1 MLKVQNIT
9 KKFGNTLALDNVS
22 FEIDKG
28 EVVGLLGPNG
38 AGKTTCMRIITGFY
52 FPDDG
57 TVTVDGLNHAKNSTK
72 IKSLIGYLPE
82 NNPLYPNLTV
92 AEYLEFVGNL
102 KGITDLKNE
111 ISSVVK
117 KTYLQEVFFK
127 EIATLSKGFRQRVGL
142 AQALLGNPQILIM
155 DEPTEGLDPNQ
166 REDIRKLIKEIG
178 KERTVL
184 LSSHVLDEVQKT
196 CERVIIIAKGKIVAD
211 SPVKKLEMGGETAV
225 YLKVDG
231 KGVQSALKTIK
242 NVSKIEKTEDGGYLV
257 YTEGDHDLRGEIT
270 KLATKNKW
278 DLLEIYL
285 KRKSLDEVF
294 KELTTTKHD

>member
-1 MLKVQNIT
+1 MLKVENIT
-9 KKFGNTLALDNVS
+9 KKFGRTVALDNVS

-38 AGKTTCMRIITGFY
+38 AGKTTCMRVVAGFY

-57 TVTVDGLNHAKNSTK
+57 AITIDGLNHAKNSTK

-102 KGITDLKNE
+102 KGIVNLSEE
-111 ISSVVK
+111 ISQVVK
-117 KTYLQEVFFK
+117 KTYLQEVYYK

-178 KERTVL
+178 KEKTVL

-211 SPVKKLEMGGETAV
+211 SPVKRLEMGGGETAV
-225 YLKVDG
+225 YLKAEG
-231 KGVQSALKTIK
+231 KGILTALKAIK
-242 NVSKIEKTEDGGYLV
+242 NVSRVEKTEDDSYLV
-257 YTEGDHDLRGEIT
+257 YSEGDHDLRSEIT

-278 DLLEIYL
+278 QLLEIYL
-285 KRKSLDEVF
+285 KKKSLDEVF
-294 KELTTTKHD
+294 KELTTNHV